1 MSKNEQNIW
10 ISILPKKIYGWL
22 AIPRKVAHILH
33 IRRVQIRKQYK
44 FTPTRRI
51 FLILIN
57 IIKKQQN
64 KKIIKKKK
72 KNLKIK

>member
-51 FLILIN
+51 FLILN
-57 IIKKQQN
+57 N
-64 KKIIKKKK
+64 K
-72 KNLKIK
+72 